1 MIRYSLACVGEHEFE
16 AWFSNS
22 KAYDTQRK
30 KKLVECPVCGSTE
43 VRKQIMAPSVRSS
56 DKAVPAE
63 VAAAKAIARSR
74 GAVER
79 QVPARSEQGRS
90 HCPTVLAGHVPD
102 TTIVVSIIVLGT
114 MLSWFQLEA
123 PPAAATVR
131 HRRHHR
137 SR

>member
-1 MIRYSLACVGEHEFE
+1 MEIEGLGNEETTSVWSGSIRLA
-16 AWFSNS
+16 AMFS
-22 KAYDTQRK
+22 AFAA
-30 KKLVECPVCGSTE
+30 L
-43 VRKQIMAPSVRSS
+43 A
-56 DKAVPAE
+56 AV
-63 VAAAKAIARSR
+63 
-74 GAVER
+74 
-79 QVPARSEQGRS
+79 
-90 HCPTVLAGHVPD
+90 VLAGHVPD